1 MAGLLSERL
10 DPVRWM
16 GVPMA
21 ACMAPTLLFAAPIRV
36 FGLRAPEPVFAMV
49 PVFAWAVLRPSILA
63 PLCLLILGLFDDL
76 VWGGRMG
83 LWGLGLLV
91 AYGFVLVTRNMMSG
105 QSRLM
110 MWVWW
115 AAALTI
121 CMGSVYLAVRVL
133 TGNAPNPLAVAGQW
147 LPTVLLYPLADRLI
161 GRFEDAD
168 PRFR

>member
-1 MAGLLSERL
+1 MAGLTERL

-21 ACMAPTLLFAAPIRV
+21 ACMAGTLLFAAPIRV
-36 FGLRAPEPVFAMV
+36 FGLRLPEPVFAMV
-49 PVFAWAVLRPSILA
+49 VVFAWAVLRPTILA
-63 PLCLLILGLFDDL
+63 PLLLLVLGLFDDL
-76 VWGGRMG
+76 VWGGRVG

-105 QSRLM
+105 QGRPM

-115 AAALTI
+115 AATLSV
-121 CMGSVYLAVRVL
+121 CMGSIYLTVRLL
-133 TGNAPNPLAVAGQW
+133 TGNAPDLLAVGGQW
-147 LPTVLLYPLADRLI
+147 LPTVLLYPLAERLI
-161 GRFEDAD
+161 AQFEDAD

>member
-1 MAGLLSERL
+1 MAGLTERL
-10 DPVRWM
+10 DVWRWM
-16 GVPMA
+16 AAPMA
-21 ACMAPTLLFAAPIRV
+21 ACMAATLLFAAPIKV
-36 FGLRAPEPVFAMV
+36 FGLRPPEPLFAMV

-63 PLCLLILGLFDDL
+63 PLALLILGLFNDL
-76 VWGGRMG
+76 VWGGRLG
-83 LWGLGLLV
+83 LWSLGLLV
-91 AYGFVLVTRNMMSG
+91 AYGFILLTRNMMSG

-115 AAALTI
+115 AAALTA
-121 CMGSVYLAVRVL
+121 CMGAVYLTVRVID
-133 TGNAPNPLAVAGQW
+133 GNAPNPLAVAGQW